1 MSTPAHIHL
10 QGLEPEANKGWLT
23 FGLMWN
29 GLRAGRN
36 SDLCRAT
43 VRVLYSLP
51 VKVRIAA
58 FSRMR
63 PRSTLPKH
71 ADSGN
76 VVTLHLGL
84 DIPPGRDSLITVV
97 GNGTGEVASHVW
109 ENGVAY
115 AFSGRCASLG
125 PTAPARATLRPPR
138 GRIDV
143 RATDARRRPPA
154 RLGPLRPL
162 RSSAPHYAV
171 NFSDRN
177 RTILYLE
184 VYDEEPP
191 DGVKGGDIRNM
202 VGAGV

>member
-125 PTAPARATLRPPR
+125 PTAPARCGRPEDGSTCVRLTRGGARPR
-138 GRIDV
+138 VSAVSDR
-143 RATDARRRPPA
+143 
-154 RLGPLRPL
+154 
-162 RSSAPHYAV
+162 SAPQ
-171 NFSDRN
+171 R
-177 RTILYLE
+177 RTM
-184 VYDEEPP
+184 P
-191 DGVKGGDIRNM
+191 
-202 VGAGV
+202 